1 MSAIQTSVP
10 TSEERRAGRVS
21 VVVVT
26 VVDLVLVAGSSVGR
40 VTGAAGEVVGAGEDF
55 AAGAVAGGFDA
66 ATADWIDLEA
76 GALVG
81 GVVDLAGGVAGLE
94 AAAGVDATGEFGG
107 LSCAGR
113 ELATL
118 VAGAGSGLEIGAGVA
133 GELGGMTWAGRELG
147 AMAVSAL
154 EIGAVA
160 GEVVSVFTG
169 AG

>member
-26 VVDLVLVAGSSVGR
+26 VVDLILVAGASVGR

-81 GVVDLAGGVAGLE
+81 GVVNLAGGV
-94 AAAGVDATGEFGG
+94 AGVDATGEFGG

-118 VAGAGSGLEIGAGVA
+118 VTGAGSGLEIGAGVA
-133 GELGGMTWAGRELG
+133 GVLGGITWAGRELG
-147 AMAVSAL
+147 ALA
-154 EIGAVA
+154 
-160 GEVVSVFTG
+160 G
-169 AG
+169 AGSVLEVGADGAGIRS